1 VYRIGLNT
9 IFCHNSV
16 ITIFATS
23 CIQDLTVIFANIYY
37 ILMKH
42 ISNLPK
48 IFSVFIFAIL
58 LSGKVSAQQVTTGTI
73 KGFVYDKSTGEPM
86 IFTNVLLK
94 DTKMGAQTDVDGYF
108 TISQVPEGT
117 YTLFTSLIGYDT
129 FQTSISVKAGGMV
142 TKKLFLSQ
150 KQTELG
156 GVEITARRT
165 EKVTQIN
172 AGTITV
178 TPREMKMLPST
189 GGEPDIAQYLQVVP
203 GVIFT
208 GDQGGQLY
216 IRGGS
221 PTQTGILLDGITIY
235 NPFHSIG
242 LYSVFETDAI
252 RNVEIQTAGFNA
264 QYGNR
269 TSAIVDITTKDGNKN
284 RLAGKASISPLM
296 ARVMLE
302 GPLIKAKKEGGA
314 SSTFLLSTK
323 YSYLDKTSKSI
334 YGGLGEPF
342 KTGLPYSFM
351 DIYGK
356 VTVNA
361 DNGSKLNL
369 FGFNF
374 DDKAKS
380 INPNTKMVNAEFNW
394 QATGAGATFV
404 ITPGTS
410 SALINGRFAYS
421 KYNISANEATF
432 RERTSSIDGFEGGI
446 DFTYFFKGYS
456 QLKYGIEVS
465 GMHTALDYQNAAGVE
480 TTLDRRNTMGSLFV
494 MYRKNFGEKFIF
506 EPGLRVQYYSS
517 LDVFTPEPRLGMKY
531 NITDNVRL
539 KAAGGLYSQNILSTK
554 SDRDIVNFFNG
565 FVLSPD
571 QAIVN
576 TEGERVASN
585 LQRAY
590 HAVGGIE
597 VDIQNVELNLEPW
610 YKNFYQNIELSRTKI
625 NVQDPDFTAGTGN
638 AKGIDLSARYAQK
651 RIYLWGVVSYQQ
663 VVYKTLV
670 LDGNKVTTVRT
681 PTGQTYLQGVTEAE
695 TYPPPFDRRWNINLL
710 GSYTAGKKKD
720 WEISVRFNFGSPF
733 PFTQTQGFYEKSN
746 IQQNGIATNYP
757 AQNGQIGIIYANDI
771 NGGRLSAY
779 NRLDLSAR
787 KRFELSKN
795 SNIETTLS
803 LTNVYDRNNIF
814 YIERLDNT
822 RVFQLPLFPSLNAT
836 WNF

>member
-1 VYRIGLNT
+1 
-9 IFCHNSV
+9 
-16 ITIFATS
+16 
-23 CIQDLTVIFANIYY
+23 
-37 ILMKH
+37 MKH
-42 ISNLPK
+42 NK
-48 IFSVFIFAIL
+48 IFFKSLATLTLASLLFTFAAI
-58 LSGKVSAQQVTTGTI
+58 AQQNSGII
-73 KGFVYDKSTGEPM
+73 KGFVYDKASGEPM
-86 IFTNVLLK
+86 IFTNVLLQG
-94 DTKMGAQTDVDGYF
+94 TKMGAQTDVDGYF
-108 TISQVPEGT
+108 TISQIPEGT
-117 YTLFTSLIGYDT
+117 YTILTSLIGYDT
-129 FQTSISVKAGGMV
+129 FKSSVTIKNGSIITRKI
-142 TKKLFLSQ
+142 FLTQ
-150 KQTELG
+150 KETELE
-156 GVEITARRT
+156 GVEITARKT

-221 PTQTGILLDGITIY
+221 PTQTGIMLDGITIY

-284 RLAGKASISPLM
+284 RHSGKLSLSPIM
-296 ARVMLE
+296 ARAMVE
-302 GPLIKAKKEGGA
+302 GPIAKAKREGGA
-314 SSTFLLSTK
+314 SSTFLLSVK
-323 YSYLDKTSKSI
+323 HSYLDKTSKSI
-334 YGGLGEPF
+334 YGSFGEPF
-342 KTGLPYSFM
+342 KSGLPYSFT

-356 VTVNA
+356 VTINA

-380 INPNTKMVNAEFNW
+380 VNPNTKMVNAEFNW
-394 QATGAGATFV
+394 QATGGGATFV

-421 KYNISANEATF
+421 KYNISTNEVTF
-432 RERTSSIDGFEGGI
+432 RNRASSIEGFEGGI

-456 QLKYGIEVS
+456 QLKYGFEVS
-465 GMHTALDYQNAAGVE
+465 GLHTQLDYANSLGIN
-480 TTLDRRNTMGSLFV
+480 TTLDRRNTLGSLFAV
-494 MYRKNFGEKFIF
+494 YRKNFGDKLIL
-506 EPGLRVQYYSS
+506 EPGFRMQYYSS
-517 LDVFTPEPRLGMKY
+517 LDVFTPEPRIGLKY
-531 NITDNVRL
+531 NATSNVRF

-571 QAIVN
+571 QAIPN
-576 TEGERVASN
+576 TDNERVASN

-590 HAVGGIE
+590 HGLFGIE
-597 VDIQNVELNLEPW
+597 VDIKNVELNLEPW
-610 YKNFYQNIELSRTKI
+610 YKNFYQNIELSRIKV
-625 NVQDPDFTAGTGN
+625 NVQDPDFTSGSGQAY
-638 AKGIDLSARYAQK
+638 GIDLSARYSVK
-651 RIYLWGVVSYQQ
+651 RVYLWGVVSYQQ
-663 VVYKTLV
+663 ITYKTLV
-670 LDGNKVTTVRT
+670 LDGNKVTTVRNLS
-681 PTGQTYLQGVTEAE
+681 TGETGLVGVTEVA

-710 GSYTAGKKKD
+710 GSYTAGKKRD
-720 WEISVRFNFGSPF
+720 WEISARFNMGSPF
-733 PFTQTQGFYEKSN
+733 PFTQTQGFYEEN
-746 IQQNGIATNYP
+746 NLQQNGIATNYLQ
-757 AQNGQIGIIYANDI
+757 QNGQIGIIYANDI
-771 NGGRLSAY
+771 NGGRLSY
-779 NRLDLSAR
+779 YHRLDLSVR
-787 KRFELSKN
+787 KRFDISKY
-795 SNIETTLS
+795 SNFETTLS

>member
-1 VYRIGLNT
+1 MKQ
-9 IFCHNSV
+9 
-16 ITIFATS
+16 ITILS
-23 CIQDLTVIFANIYY
+23 KRLSLLSLV
-37 ILMKH
+37 M
-42 ISNLPK
+42 
-48 IFSVFIFAIL
+48 IL
-58 LSGKVSAQQVTTGTI
+58 LAGGVYAQSGTGTI
-73 KGFVYDKSTGEPM
+73 KGFVYDKESGEPM
-86 IFTNVLLK
+86 IFTNVLLEG
-94 DTKMGAQTDVDGYF
+94 TKIGAQTDVDGYF

-129 FQTSISVKAGGMV
+129 FKVSVTIKSGGIV

-150 KQTELG
+150 KDLELE
-156 GVEITARRT
+156 GVEITARKT
-165 EKVTQIN
+165 ERVTQIN

-221 PTQTGILLDGITIY
+221 PTQTGIMLDGITIY

-284 RLAGKASISPLM
+284 RHAGKVSLSPIM
-296 ARVMLE
+296 ARALIE
-302 GPLIKAKKEGGA
+302 GPIVKAKKEGGS
-314 SSTFLLSTK
+314 SSTFLLSVK
-323 YSYLDKTSKSI
+323 HSYLDKTSKSL
-334 YGGLGEPF
+334 YGGFGEPF
-342 KTGLPYSFM
+342 KSGLPYSFT

-356 VTVNA
+356 VTINA

-380 INPNTKMVNAEFNW
+380 VNPVTKMANAEFNW
-394 QATGAGATFV
+394 QATGGGATFV

-410 SALINGRFAYS
+410 SALINGKFAYS
-421 KYNISANEATF
+421 KYNISTGEVTF
-432 RERTSSIDGFEGGI
+432 RNRASTIEGFEGGI
-446 DFTYFFKGYS
+446 DFTYFFPGYS
-456 QLKYGIEVS
+456 QLKYGFEVS
-465 GMHTALDYQNAAGVE
+465 GLHTSLDYANSLGVN
-480 TTLDRRNTMGSLFV
+480 TTLDRRNTLGSLFAV
-494 MYRKNFGEKFIF
+494 YRKNFGGKLIL
-506 EPGLRVQYYSS
+506 EPGFRMQYYSS
-517 LDVFTPEPRLGMKY
+517 LDVFTPEPRIGLKY
-531 NITDNVRL
+531 NATSNVRI

-571 QAIVN
+571 QAIPN
-576 TEGERVASN
+576 TDNKRVKSN
-585 LQRAY
+585 LQRSY
-590 HAVGGIE
+590 HALFGVE
-597 VDIQNVELNLEPW
+597 VDIKNVELNLEPW
-610 YKNFYQNIELSRTKI
+610 YKNFYQNIELSRIKV
-625 NVQDPDFTAGTGN
+625 NVQDPDFTSGTGE
-638 AKGIDLSARYAQK
+638 AYGIDLSARYNVK

-663 VVYKTLV
+663 ITYKTLV
-670 LDGNKVTTVRT
+670 LDGNKVTTVRN
-681 PTGQTYLQGVTEAE
+681 PVTGESSLVGVTEVA

-720 WEISVRFNFGSPF
+720 WEVSARFNMGSPF
-733 PFTQTQGFYEKSN
+733 PFTQTQGFYEENN
-746 IQQNGIATNYP
+746 IQQNGIATNYLT
-757 AQNGQIGIIYANDI
+757 QNGQIGIIYADEI
-771 NGGRLSAY
+771 NGGRLSY
-779 NRLDLSAR
+779 YHRLDLSLR
-787 KRFELSKN
+787 KRFDLSKN

-803 LTNVYDRNNIF
+803 LTNVYNRNNIF
-814 YIERLDNT
+814 YIERIDNT

>member
-1 VYRIGLNT
+1 
-9 IFCHNSV
+9 
-16 ITIFATS
+16 
-23 CIQDLTVIFANIYY
+23 
-37 ILMKH
+37 MKH
-42 ISNLPK
+42 QTNFFRNIATLTLAI
-48 IFSVFIFAIL
+48 IFFTNVINAQ
-58 LSGKVSAQQVTTGTI
+58 SGNGII
-73 KGFVYDKSTGEPM
+73 KGFVYDKASGEPM
-86 IFTNVLLK
+86 IFTNVLLQG
-94 DTKMGAQTDVDGYF
+94 TKMGAQTDVDGYF
-108 TISQVPEGT
+108 TISQIPEGT
-117 YTLFTSLIGYDT
+117 YTILTTLIGYDT
-129 FQTSISVKAGGMV
+129 FKSSVTIKNGSII
-142 TKKLFLSQ
+142 TKKIFLAQ
-150 KQTELG
+150 KETELE
-156 GVEITARRT
+156 GVEITARKT

-221 PTQTGILLDGITIY
+221 PTQTGIMLDGITIY

-269 TSAIVDITTKDGNKN
+269 TSAIIDITTKDGNKN
-284 RLAGKASISPLM
+284 RHSGKLSLSPIM
-296 ARVMLE
+296 ARAMVE
-302 GPLIKAKKEGGA
+302 GPIVKAKREGG
-314 SSTFLLSTK
+314 SSMTYLLSVK
-323 YSYLDKTSKSI
+323 HSYLDKTSKSI
-334 YGGLGEPF
+334 YGGFGEPF
-342 KTGLPYSFM
+342 ESGLPYSFT
-351 DIYGK
+351 DVYGK
-356 VTVNA
+356 VTINA

-380 INPNTKMVNAEFNW
+380 VNPNTKMVNAEFNW
-394 QATGAGATFV
+394 QATGGGATFV

-410 SALINGRFAYS
+410 SALINGKFAYS
-421 KYNISANEATF
+421 KYNISTNEVTF
-432 RERTSSIDGFEGGI
+432 RNRASSIEGFEGGI

-456 QLKYGIEVS
+456 QLKYGFEVS
-465 GMHTALDYQNAAGVE
+465 GLYTQLDYANSLGVN
-480 TTLDRRNTMGSLFV
+480 TTLDRRNTLGSLFAV
-494 MYRKNFGEKFIF
+494 YRKNFGDKLIL
-506 EPGLRVQYYSS
+506 EPGFRMQYYSS
-517 LDVFTPEPRLGMKY
+517 LDVFTPEPRIGLKY
-531 NITDNVRL
+531 NATSNVRI

-571 QAIVN
+571 QAIPN
-576 TEGERVASN
+576 TDNERVASN

-590 HAVGGIE
+590 HALFGIE
-597 VDIQNVELNLEPW
+597 VDIKNVELNLEPW
-610 YKNFYQNIELSRTKI
+610 YKNFYQNIELSRIKV
-625 NVQDPDFTAGTGN
+625 NVQDPDFTSGTGQ
-638 AKGIDLSARYAQK
+638 AYGIDLSARYNMK

-663 VVYKTLV
+663 VKYKTLV
-670 LDGNKVTTVRT
+670 LDGNKVTTVRN
-681 PTGQTYLQGVTEAE
+681 PATGQTGLVGVTEVA

-710 GSYTAGKKKD
+710 GSYTAGKKRD
-720 WEISVRFNFGSPF
+720 WEISARFNMGSPF
-733 PFTQTQGFYEKSN
+733 PFTQTQGFYEDN
-746 IQQNGIATNYP
+746 NLQQNGIATNYLQ
-757 AQNGQIGIIYANDI
+757 QNGQIGIIYANDI
-771 NGGRLSAY
+771 NGGRLSY
-779 NRLDLSAR
+779 YHRLDLSVR

-795 SNIETTLS
+795 SNFETTLS
-803 LTNVYDRNNIF
+803 LTNVYNRNNIF

>member
-1 VYRIGLNT
+1 
-9 IFCHNSV
+9 
-16 ITIFATS
+16 
-23 CIQDLTVIFANIYY
+23 
-37 ILMKH
+37 MKH
-42 ISNLPK
+42 ISILSK
-48 IFSVFIFAIL
+48 IIGVFTLAVLFTVVAH
-58 LSGKVSAQQVTTGTI
+58 AQSTTTGII
-73 KGFVYDKSTGEPM
+73 KGFVYDKASGEPM

-94 DTKMGAQTDVDGYF
+94 GTKMGAQTDVDGYF
-108 TISQVPEGT
+108 TISQVPEGN
-117 YTLFTSLIGYDT
+117 YELFTSLVGYDT
-129 FQTSISVKAGGMV
+129 LIMPVTVKAGSIIN
-142 TKKLFLSQ
+142 KKLFLAQ
-150 KQTELG
+150 KQTELK
-156 GVEITARRT
+156 GVEITARKT

-221 PTQTGILLDGITIY
+221 PTQTGIMLDGITIY

-284 RLAGKASISPLM
+284 RMAGKVSLSPLM
-296 ARVMLE
+296 SRLLLE
-302 GPLIKAKKEGGA
+302 GPIAKAKKEGGA
-314 SSTFLLSTK
+314 SSTFLASAK
-323 YSYLDKTSKSI
+323 YSYLDKTSKSL

-351 DIYGK
+351 DLYGK
-356 VTVNA
+356 VTINA

-369 FGFNF
+369 FGFHF

-380 INPNTKMVNAEFNW
+380 INPNTRMVNAEFNW
-394 QATGAGATFV
+394 KATGAGATFV

-421 KYNISANEATF
+421 KYDISANEVTF

-465 GMHTALDYQNAAGVE
+465 GMHTSLDYQNSIGVNTSLE
-480 TTLDRRNTMGSLFV
+480 RRNTLGSLFV

-506 EPGLRVQYYSS
+506 EPGFRMQYYSS

-539 KAAGGLYSQNILSTK
+539 KAAGGLYSQNIVSTK

-571 QAIVN
+571 QAINN
-576 TEGERVASN
+576 TEGDRVNSN
-585 LQRAY
+585 LQRSY

-651 RIYLWGVVSYQQ
+651 RIYFWGVVSYQQ
-663 VVYKTLV
+663 VIYKTLV

-681 PTGQTYLQGVTEAE
+681 PTGETYLQGVTQAE
-695 TYPPPFDRRWNINLL
+695 NYPPPFDRRWNINLL
-710 GSYTAGKKKD
+710 CSYTAGKKKD
-720 WEISVRFNFGSPF
+720 WEISARFNYGSPF

-746 IQQNGIATNYP
+746 IQQNGIGTNYLN
-757 AQNGQIGIIYANDI
+757 QNGQIGILYANEI

-779 NRLDLSAR
+779 HRLDLSAR
-787 KRFELSKN
+787 KRFDLSKN

-803 LTNVYDRNNIF
+803 LTNVYNRNNIF

>member
-1 VYRIGLNT
+1 MRMF
-9 IFCHNSV
+9 FCHNSV
-16 ITIFATS
+16 IPIFAAFLLRDKSST
-23 CIQDLTVIFANIYY
+23 FRRY
-37 ILMKH
+37 
-42 ISNLPK
+42 
-48 IFSVFIFAIL
+48 FIFPMRNVTFIFKNFGLLAITVL
-58 LSGKVSAQQVTTGTI
+58 ILSASSYAQSGTGI
-73 KGFVYDKSTGEPM
+73 VKGFVYDKASGEPM
-86 IFTNVLLK
+86 IFTNVLLQG
-94 DTKMGAQTDVDGYF
+94 TKMGAQTDVDGYF

-117 YTLFTSLIGYDT
+117 YTLITTLIGYDT
-129 FQTSISVKAGGMV
+129 FKASITVKNGSIV
-142 TKKLFLSQ
+142 TKKIFLSQ
-150 KQTELG
+150 KDTELQ
-156 GVEITARRT
+156 GVEITARKT

-284 RLAGKASISPLM
+284 RHAGKVSLSPIM
-296 ARVMLE
+296 ARAMLE
-302 GPLIKAKKEGGA
+302 GPIVKAKREGGA
-314 SSTFLLSTK
+314 SSTFLLSVK
-323 YSYLDKTSKSI
+323 HSYLDKTSKSL
-334 YGGLGEPF
+334 YGSLGEPF
-342 KTGLPYSFM
+342 KSGLPYSFT
-351 DIYGK
+351 DVYGK
-356 VTVNA
+356 VTINA

-380 INPNTKMVNAEFNW
+380 INPNTKLANAEFNW
-394 QATGAGATFV
+394 QATGGGATFV

-421 KYNISANEATF
+421 RYNISASEITF
-432 RERTSSIDGFEGGI
+432 RNRSSSIEGFEGGI

-456 QLKYGIEVS
+456 QLKYGFEVS
-465 GMHTALDYQNAAGVE
+465 GLYTRLDYQNTLGLS
-480 TTLDRRNTMGSLFV
+480 TNLDRRNTLGSLFAV
-494 MYRKNFGEKFIF
+494 YRKNFGEKLIL
-506 EPGLRVQYYSS
+506 EPGFRMQYYSS
-517 LDVFTPEPRLGMKY
+517 LDVFTPEPRIGLKF
-531 NITDNVRL
+531 NATPNVRF

-554 SDRDIVNFFNG
+554 SDRDIVNFFSG

-571 QAIVN
+571 QAINN
-576 TEGERVASN
+576 TDNERVKSN

-590 HAVGGIE
+590 HALAGIE

-610 YKNFYQNIELSRTKI
+610 YKNFYQNIELSRIKV
-625 NVQDPDFTAGTGN
+625 NVQDPDFTSGTGE
-638 AKGIDLSARYAQK
+638 AYGIDLSARYNMK

-663 VVYKTLV
+663 VKYKTLV
-670 LDGNKVTTVRT
+670 LDGNKVTTVRN
-681 PTGQTYLQGVTEAE
+681 PVTGETGLVGVTEVA

-710 GSYTAGKKKD
+710 GSYTAGKKRD
-720 WEISVRFNFGSPF
+720 WEISARFNMGSPF
-733 PFTQTQGFYEKSN
+733 PFTQTQGFYEENN
-746 IQQNGIATNYP
+746 IQQNGIATNYLS
-757 AQNGQIGIIYANDI
+757 QNGQIGILYANEI
-771 NGGRLSAY
+771 NGGRLSY
-779 NRLDLSAR
+779 YHRFDLSAR
-787 KRFELSKN
+787 KRFDLSKN

-803 LTNVYDRNNIF
+803 LTNVYNRNNIF
-814 YIERLDNT
+814 YIERIDNT